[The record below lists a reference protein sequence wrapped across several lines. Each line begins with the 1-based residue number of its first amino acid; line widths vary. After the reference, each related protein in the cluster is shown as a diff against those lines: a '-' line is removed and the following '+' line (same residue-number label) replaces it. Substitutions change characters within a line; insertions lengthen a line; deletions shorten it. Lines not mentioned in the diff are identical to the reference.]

1 MAATEILT
9 LKTLAERW
17 MISEHRCKKVVKSM
31 GVPFIPLSPG
41 ELSIR
46 WGEVRFRLDQV
57 EEWEIGASR
66 EFDESDPGARP
77 VRQPAIVDEW
87 S

>member
-46 WGEVRFRLDQV
+46 WGEARFRLDLV
-57 EEWEIGASR
+57 ERWEEESSR
-66 EFDESDPGARP
+66 EFGDAGEGKPA
-77 VRQPAIVDEW
+77 RQPAIADKW